1 MAKMGKR
8 LVDDW
13 GQQCSF
19 EETGET
25 CQGGSGRPSLKHCDS
40 RSYTNPERR
49 YPSYSVPTFLLLAAL
64 VASKISFAAPGA
76 NGRARH
82 IGRTNVR

>member
-1 MAKMGKR
+1 MIGDNSVVLRRPGKLAR
-8 LVDDW
+8 
-13 GQQCSF
+13 
-19 EETGET
+19 GEVED
-25 CQGGSGRPSLKHCDS
+25 RVLKHCDS

-82 IGRTNVR
+82 VGRTNVR